1 MKKSIEII
9 EELYNNLKKSIVI
22 TKKLLNMKI
31 FIEIIEELYNNLIKF
46 IDIIKYD
53 YNNIS

>member
-1 MKKSIEII
+1 M
-9 EELYNNLKKSIVI
+9 
-22 TKKLLNMKI
+22 

-53 YNNIS
+53 YNNISRKRIISKTIDYIKGNLEEVLGLRKY